1 MKIYSEIK
9 LENFTAWSG
18 AEVTKSTIIENNK
31 SEDFEELIEELY
43 PEGLSETKLN
53 DILWFE
59 DEWIF
64 ETLGIIEV
72 DSF

>member
-43 PEGLSETKLN
+43 PEVVNTKTIVVGRVICFHRS
-53 DILWFE
+53 DVPRM
-59 DEWIF
+59 D
-64 ETLGIIEV
+64 
-72 DSF
+72 